1 MTTNTGRSSGSF
13 TKEAL
18 LIDGWDFNEQK
29 YARVRRAS
37 EEGRPRSL
45 RPAAQARP
53 AQPSPATQGRRQQA
67 TRLKSVEDKVE

>member
-1 MTTNTGRSSGSF
+1 MTTNTGRNSGSF

-37 EEGRPRSL
+37 EEGRP
-45 RPAAQARP
+45 AAQASP
-53 AQPSPATQGRRQQA
+53 AQPSHTGKEAAGNKAEKCRGQ
-67 TRLKSVEDKVE
+67 S

>member
-1 MTTNTGRSSGSF
+1 M
-13 TKEAL
+13 KEAL

-67 TRLKSVEDKVE
+67 TRLKSVEDKVEKSNSVLFFCYR